1 MRTRATLGPA
11 LVEALSS
18 HAPEMELLRRGLF
31 RYWSKSS
38 RGRGASLG
46 LLSTQEARGWVML
59 REYAAVCMHA
69 VLAEGR
75 RIDLNAAVALAGRS
89 TEQLGRLLDLPGRFA
104 A

>member
-1 MRTRATLGPA
+1 
-11 LVEALSS
+11 
-18 HAPEMELLRRGLF
+18 
-31 RYWSKSS
+31 
-38 RGRGASLG
+38 
-46 LLSTQEARGWVML
+46 
-59 REYAAVCMHA
+59 MHA